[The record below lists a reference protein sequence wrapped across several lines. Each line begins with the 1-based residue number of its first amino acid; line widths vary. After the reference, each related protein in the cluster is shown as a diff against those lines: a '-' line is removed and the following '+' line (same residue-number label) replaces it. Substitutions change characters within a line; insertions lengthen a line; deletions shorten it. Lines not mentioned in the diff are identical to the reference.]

1 LTRPFAVS
9 KIHTNGRVLILN
21 DLFMKKLNLEQME
34 KIEGGSCGLSL
45 GLLGVSM
52 VAATFIA
59 APIVAAVWAVGFI
72 GGAINTAQAC
82 S

>member
-9 KIHTNGRVLILN
+9 KTHTNGRVLILN

-34 KIEGGSCGLSL
+34 KIEGGLTRADWGCAVVGLTMGIINPWL
-45 GLLGVSM
+45 G
-52 VAATFIA
+52 F
-59 APIVAAVWAVGFI
+59 GF
-72 GGAINTAQAC
+72 GLWCTHAY